1 MNAPGWYTWW
11 PNSKKEISWR
21 CLPNW
26 SLEKVKSRTFL
37 SLNHK
42 DVDRDLL
49 EKLQSTVW
57 GCMCML
63 GEIGEWKR
71 NHRIKEKR
79 KRESLGIK
87 SEELAWGKIGGN
99 WKEKWLYTK
108 VSCLSQLQRKDP
120 WFLTARAKSWMNGG
134 FGALEKRKTDLP
146 KTGQEQNMCYRKRLA
161 SERWKKV
168 LSTHGT
174 VTPCEPNQPSPWPG
188 WLLRNTPWL
197 IAPGPTADW
206 LGLLSSQGSS
216 LHGLTIHYSPWHVFV
231 LLSSSITCDSSSSC
245 EIMSGLEN
253 WYPVEEGESWHGVY
267 AAPTATHSFA
277 SKDSETIRKMQIHTE
292 EKWSLFLTSLFSGD
306 LWQCL
311 ETFL

>member
-1 MNAPGWYTWW
+1 
-11 PNSKKEISWR
+11 
-21 CLPNW
+21 
-26 SLEKVKSRTFL
+26 
-37 SLNHK
+37 
-42 DVDRDLL
+42 
-49 EKLQSTVW
+49 
-57 GCMCML
+57 
-63 GEIGEWKR
+63 
-71 NHRIKEKR
+71 
-79 KRESLGIK
+79 
-87 SEELAWGKIGGN
+87 
-99 WKEKWLYTK
+99 
-108 VSCLSQLQRKDP
+108 
-120 WFLTARAKSWMNGG
+120 MNGG

-216 LHGLTIHYSPWHVFV
+216 LHGLTIHYSPWHE

-277 SKDSETIRKMQIHTE
+277 SKDSETIRKMQIHRRKMKPVPNKFVLWRPLAMSGDIFIITTSGRGGSTIDVCRWRPGMLLSIVQGTGFSAE
-292 EKWSLFLTSLFSGD
+292 WCGLRSTVPRLRNSALESKLKRGMRAVCWALYVFSMGIWWWSCSKSEQCKILFL
-306 LWQCL
+306 LWQPS
-311 ETFL
+311 FPWS